1 MRRRAKDHAATAR
14 RLHLAEIIVA
24 AFGIVLTAAAAALGE
39 QTSATDLSP
48 FIGVVT
54 TVSAALVAHL
64 EAGRYQFIA
73 ATYRVT
79 AKRLENTLGRFD
91 PDADNLQQFVEK
103 CETIMAEENSAWMAK
118 HVRA

>member
-1 MRRRAKDHAATAR
+1 MKLQSKGFEQVTGREPSTASRAEAANRKLVHSADP
-14 RLHLAEIIVA
+14 AWSA
-24 AFGIVLTAAAAALGE
+24 A
-39 QTSATDLSP
+39 

-103 CETIMAEENSAWMAK
+103 CETIMGEENNAWMAK